1 MQTVNDK
8 MQINLVWKQN
18 EFINAHA
25 NTERGLTMQN
35 PLRIGVIGL
44 GLIGGL
50 HARIVHE
57 CPNAVLAAVTDINE
71 GAARAAAER
80 YGCQWYADFRRMCR
94 SGCRLHL
101 HARSIPSGKRAVRG
115 QKGTAPFD

>member
-8 MQINLVWKQN
+8 MQIKLVWKQN
-18 EFINAHA
+18 EFINAYA

-80 YGCQWYADFRRMCR
+80 YG
-94 SGCRLHL
+94 
-101 HARSIPSGKRAVRG
+101 
-115 QKGTAPFD
+115 

>member
-8 MQINLVWKQN
+8 MQIKLVWKQN

-50 HARIVHE
+50 HARIV
-57 CPNAVLAAVTDINE
+57 N
-71 GAARAAAER
+71 
-80 YGCQWYADFRRMCR
+80 
-94 SGCRLHL
+94 
-101 HARSIPSGKRAVRG
+101 
-115 QKGTAPFD
+115 